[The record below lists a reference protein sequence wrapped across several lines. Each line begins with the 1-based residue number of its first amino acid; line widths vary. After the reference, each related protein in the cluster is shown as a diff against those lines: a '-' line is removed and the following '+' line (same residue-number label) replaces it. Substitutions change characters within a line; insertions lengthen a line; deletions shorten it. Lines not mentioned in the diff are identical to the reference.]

1 MIKEELL
8 SRMEKAIVEGDKNMA
23 ENLARDAI
31 EKHMDLNEIIEK
43 GYVPGIQE
51 TGRLWEEGEYF
62 LPELII
68 SAESMKAAMNILQ
81 PELEKENIKVKS
93 KGKIVIGTI
102 EGDIHD
108 IGKNLVVSML
118 SSYGFEVTDL
128 GNDVKLEKFIIK
140 ADEVNADLICLSSL
154 LTTTMLGQKKFIE
167 MLKEKNL
174 KARFKVMVG
183 GAPVNQKWANDI
195 GADGYAENAMSAIQA
210 AENLI
215 KK

>member
-1 MIKEELL
+1 MRKEELL
-8 SRMEKAIVEGDKNMA
+8 SRMEKAIVEGDRNIA

-31 EKHMDLNEIIEK
+31 AKHMDLNEIIEK

-51 TGRLWEEGEYF
+51 AGRLWEEGEYF
-62 LPELII
+62 LPELIT
-68 SAESMKAAMNILQ
+68 SAESMKAAMSILK
-81 PELEKENIKVKS
+81 PELEKANIKTKS
-93 KGKIVIGTI
+93 KGKIVIGTT

-118 SSYGFEVTDL
+118 SAYGFEVTDL
-128 GNDVKLEKFIIK
+128 GNDVKLEKFIIR

-183 GAPVNQKWANDI
+183 GAPVNKKWANDI